1 MYGSWDGTMILI
13 YRSTATM
20 EVATRAENFT

>member
-1 MYGSWDGTMILI
+1 MILI